1 MPTQNKVVWS
11 EGMFLRPQHMQQQD
25 RYLHMQFNDRTRWL
39 HPYGWGIRHLDLD
52 EQLLQQGVYAIQSCE
67 GLMPDGALIH
77 CSSADQ
83 RLLLEIHP
91 GQQNKLVYLAL
102 PRYVAGGDETAEGEN
117 EGPLTRWIR
126 QETSIQDSNQG
137 ASKSVA
143 IQVGQPHFTLL
154 LEEELSADYIGLP
167 IALVKESH
175 ADGRIEL
182 DEQYIPPCITASASQ
197 RLLFFIK
204 ETQSLLNHRAQAIAS
219 RLTAGGGQRGSTEL
233 VDFLLLQVVNR
244 YAALFKHYSHHVALH
259 PEALF
264 QTLAALNGEVAT
276 FTQAGKMPTV
286 DVRYDHGNLM
296 QCYQV
301 LMGEIRQ
308 SLSAVF
314 EQTAL
319 ALPLQER
326 RFGVRVAPIQD
337 RSLLDQ
343 AQFYLAV
350 KCDWPKE
357 QVSTR
362 IPTAVKAGGV
372 EQLRELVNLQLP
384 GIKLIPLPVAPRQVP
399 YSAGYTYFQM
409 EKTPERWAQLK
420 QSGGFAFHFSGDV
433 PNLELEFWAVKGDQ

>member
-25 RYLHMQFNDRTRWL
+25 RYLDMQFNDRARWQQ
-39 HPYGWGIRHLDLD
+39 PYGWGIRRLELD
-52 EQLLQQGVYAIQSCE
+52 EQLLQQGVFAITLCE
-67 GLMPDGALIH
+67 GLMPDGSLIH
-77 CSSADQ
+77 CHSSEQ

-91 GQQNKLVYLAL
+91 GQQDKLIYLAL
-102 PRYVAGGDETAEGEN
+102 PLRVAGGDDTALDENETA
-117 EGPLTRWIR
+117 LTRW
-126 QETSIQDSNQG
+126 QGTETSVQDSNLG
-137 ASKSVA
+137 SSKTVS
-143 IQVGQPHFTLL
+143 IQVATPRYKLL
-154 LEEELSADYIGLP
+154 LEEDLTADYTCIPL
-167 IALVKESH
+167 AQVKESY

-182 DEQYIPPCITASASQ
+182 DEHYIPPCISTKASQ
-197 RLLFFIK
+197 RLTFFVK

-219 RLTAGGGQRGSTEL
+219 RLSGSSGQRGSTEL

-244 YAALFKHYSHHVALH
+244 YGAVFKHYSDHLGLH
-259 PEALF
+259 PE
-264 QTLAALNGEVAT
+264 TLYTILVALNGEVAT
-276 FTQAGKMPTV
+276 FTQESKLPQLDAS
-286 DVRYDHGNLM
+286 YNHGQLS
-296 QCYQV
+296 QCFSI

-337 RSLLDQ
+337 RNLLDQ

-350 KCDWPKE
+350 KCAWPKE
-357 QVSTR
+357 QVVAR

-372 EQLRELVNLQLP
+372 EELRELVNLQLP
-384 GIKLIPLPVAPRQVP
+384 GIKLLPLPVAPRQVP
-399 YSAGYTYFQM
+399 YSSGYTYFQM

-420 QSGGFAFHFSGDV
+420 KSGGFAFHFSGDV
-433 PNLELEFWAVKGDQ
+433 PGLELEFWAVKGGQ